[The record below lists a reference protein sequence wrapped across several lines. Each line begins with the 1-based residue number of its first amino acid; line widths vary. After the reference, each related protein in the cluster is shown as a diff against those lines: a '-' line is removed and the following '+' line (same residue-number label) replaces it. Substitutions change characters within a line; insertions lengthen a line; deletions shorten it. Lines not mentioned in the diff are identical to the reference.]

1 MENKEKPTW
10 LQILEAE
17 SWQAEMLVSGAA
29 IYGSLLLPDLIRRL
43 IDLAL
48 LWLPEGALNI
58 CYFIFWYLTIC
69 ASILIVSFIL
79 HFVLRALWIGMIGLV
94 SVFPKGIN
102 RDTDYHSE
110 HFLQQLF
117 EEFPDVNDFNRRLD
131 DFCSLIFGTAFGIV
145 IMIISVCILISF
157 CLILSLALANFLP
170 VTISTVF
177 LILILLFLIPAIL
190 SGILNN
196 RMLREKK
203 WVQRIHFTM
212 SIKIFGRIMYN
223 VFYEPGYYILYIL
236 LTNFKRGRMGLWL
249 ILGVFLIMI
258 IALPVFMNSNVGLLR
273 QKAFF
278 EMAETDHRT
287 FVDNYEDQMIPG
299 RAVFAPLLPSDVI
312 SGNVLRVFIPMSR
325 REKVL
330 VNQYCKA
337 YQEDE
342 ALSRRENNRLRR
354 HQFKD
359 CRVEYYELYLNESK
373 LDGLAFFRHTHPNAG
388 EEGLLTYI
396 PSHHF
401 QMGMNR
407 LRVVHLYQNESGE
420 KKESIIPFWFAGED
434 R

>member
-29 IYGSLLLPDLIRRL
+29 IYGSLQLPDLIRQL
-43 IDLAL
+43 IDMAL

-69 ASILIVSFIL
+69 SSILIVSFIL

-94 SVFPKGIN
+94 SVFPNGIN

-110 HFLQQLF
+110 HFLKQLF

-131 DFCSLIFGTAFGIV
+131 DFCSLIFGTTFGIV
-145 IMIISVCILISF
+145 IMIIAVCILICT
-157 CLILSLALANFLP
+157 CLILSLIFASFLP
-170 VTISTVF
+170 VSIATIF
-177 LILILLFLIPAIL
+177 LTLILLFIVPAIL

-196 RMLREKK
+196 KALREKK
-203 WVQRIHFTM
+203 WVQRIHFTL
-212 SIKIFGRIMYN
+212 SIKIFGRLMYN

-236 LTNFKRGRMGLWL
+236 LTNFKRERMGIWV
-249 ILGVFLIMI
+249 ILGIFLIMLI
-258 IALPVFMNSNVGLLR
+258 SFPVFMNSNVGLLR

-278 EMAETDHRT
+278 EMAETDHRI

-312 SGNVLRVFIPMSR
+312 TGNVLRVFIPMSR

-330 VNQYCKA
+330 VNKYCA
-337 YQEDE
+337 DYEEDQE
-342 ALSRRENNRLRR
+342 LTRRENNRRR
-354 HQFKD
+354 RNQFKD
-359 CRVEYYELYLNESK
+359 CRVDYYELYVNDRK
-373 LDGLAFFRHTHPNAG
+373 LDSLEFFRHTHPNAG

-396 PSHHF
+396 SAHNF
-401 QMGMNR
+401 REGVNR
-407 LRVVHLYQNESGE
+407 LRIVHLYENDSGE
-420 KKESIIPFWFAGED
+420 KKESLIPFWYTGSS

>member
-29 IYGSLLLPDLIRRL
+29 IYGSLLLPDLIRQL
-43 IDLAL
+43 IDMAL

-69 ASILIVSFIL
+69 ASVLIVSFIL

-94 SVFPKGIN
+94 SVFPAGIN

-110 HFLQQLF
+110 HFLKQLF

-131 DFCSLIFGTAFGIV
+131 DFCSLIFGTTFGVV
-145 IMIISVCILISF
+145 IMIIAVCILISS
-157 CLILSLALANFLP
+157 CLILSLVIANFLP
-170 VTISTVF
+170 ITISTVF
-177 LILILLFLIPAIL
+177 LILILLFLIPTMF

-196 RMLREKK
+196 KALRDKK
-203 WVQRIHFTM
+203 WVQRIHFKL
-212 SIKIFGRIMYN
+212 SIRIFGRIMYN

-236 LTNFKRGRMGLWL
+236 LTNFKRNRMGLWVV
-249 ILGVFLIMI
+249 LGIFLIMLI
-258 IALPVFMNSNVGLLR
+258 SLPVFMNSNVGLLR

-278 EMAETDHRT
+278 EMAETDHRI
-287 FVDNYEDQMIPG
+287 FVDNYEDQMTPG

-312 SGNVLRVFIPMSR
+312 SGSVMRVFIPMSR

-330 VNQYCKA
+330 INEYCAGYK
-337 YQEDE
+337 EDKS
-342 ALSRRENNRLRR
+342 LSRRENNRRR
-354 HQFKD
+354 RNQFKD
-359 CRVEYYELYLNESK
+359 CRVNYYELYVNDNK
-373 LDGLAFFRHTHPNAG
+373 LDSLEFFRHTHPNAG

-396 PSHHF
+396 PSQHF
-401 QMGMNR
+401 QEGINR
-407 LRVVHLYQNESGE
+407 LRIVHLYQNESGE
-420 KKESIIPFWFAGED
+420 KKESLIPFWFTGTND
-434 R
+434 